1 MNKAG
6 GGSLLIAGILV
17 VIVGVLIQSAI
28 IEWLLDVVGFILIAG
43 GVIVGIYGL
52 IKMFSGSKSGASD
65 F

>member
-1 MNKAG
+1 MNKVG
-6 GGSLLIAGILV
+6 GGSLLIAGIFV

-52 IKMFSGSKSGASD
+52 IKMFSGGKSGASD